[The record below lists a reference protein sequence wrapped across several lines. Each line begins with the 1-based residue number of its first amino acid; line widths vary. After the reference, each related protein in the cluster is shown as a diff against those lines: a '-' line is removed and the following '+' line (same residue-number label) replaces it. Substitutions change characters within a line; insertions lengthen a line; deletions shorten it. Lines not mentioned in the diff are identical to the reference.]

1 MSVGCSGMIRTCPST
16 PADADLLSAERLPA
30 AAEGPL
36 QLSELPIYQP
46 HGPREE
52 CGVVGIYAPGASV
65 ARLAYVGLHALQ
77 HRGQE
82 SAGIAVSDGTRLTL
96 HKRLGLVSQVF
107 DEETLVSLERDPRAV
122 NGEVRGAHI
131 AIGHT
136 RYSTTGSN
144 SLPNVQPV
152 YALSDLGELMLGHNG
167 NLTNA
172 AWLRDALTEQGVE
185 FVTASDTEVLAR
197 LIAHAPGRSWAQRE
211 EHAFHR
217 AAGAYTFTM
226 ITERALIAA
235 RDPVGFRPLALGR
248 ITGDDGR
255 PLGWAVA
262 SESAALD
269 VMGATFVRD
278 IEAGEIVTIDEE
290 GVHSHRPTINGVAAG
305 ARERLCVF
313 EFVYLARPD
322 SVIDGRLLYEAR
334 LRMGRQ
340 LAIEHPAE
348 ADLVMPVP
356 DSAIPAAIGYAEQSG
371 LSYREG
377 LIKNRYV
384 GRTFIQPAQTS
395 REASVR
401 LKFNPLPEVL
411 AGKRVVV
418 VDDSIV
424 RGTTTAPIVAM
435 LRRAGARE
443 VHLRIHSPQMRYPC
457 YMGVDTGRRAELI
470 AANHSLEEIRQ
481 LIGADSLG
489 YLSQDGLLAA
499 VGGDQDRRCT
509 ACFDGRYPVDVPL
522 DVDKFALERG

>member
-1 MSVGCSGMIRTCPST
+1 
-16 PADADLLSAERLPA
+16 LPRQA
-30 AAEGPL
+30 PVYEA
-36 QLSELPIYQP
+36 

-52 CGVVGIYAPGASV
+52 CGVVGVHAPGAPV

-82 SAGIAVSDGTRLTL
+82 SAGIAASDGSRLRL

-107 DEETLVSLERDPRAV
+107 DEETLARLERD
-122 NGEVRGAHI
+122 GEEDHSRT

-152 YALSDLGELMLGHNG
+152 YASSDLGELMLGHNG

-172 AWLRDALTEQGVE
+172 TWLRDDLTEQGVE
-185 FVTASDTEVLAR
+185 FITASDTEVLAK
-197 LIAHAPGRSWAQRE
+197 LIAHAPGRTWAQRVE
-211 EHAFHR
+211 QAFHR
-217 AAGAYTFTM
+217 AIGAYTFTM
-226 ITERALIAA
+226 LTERALVAA
-235 RDPVGFRPLALGR
+235 RDPLGFRPLALGR
-248 ITGDDGR
+248 LPAASPGGAS
-255 PLGWAVA
+255 GWAVA

-269 VMGATFVRD
+269 AMGAQFVRD
-278 IEAGEIVTIDEE
+278 VEPGEILTIDDE
-290 GVHSHRPTINGVAAG
+290 GVHSHRPAMGGIAK
-305 ARERLCVF
+305 ERLCVF

-322 SVIDGRLLYEAR
+322 SVIGGRLLYEAR
-334 LRMGRQ
+334 LAMGRQ
-340 LAIEHPAE
+340 LAIEQPAD
-348 ADLVMPVP
+348 ADLVIPVP
-356 DSAIPAAIGYAEQSG
+356 DSAVPAAIGYAEQSG
-371 LSYREG
+371 LPFREG

-384 GRTFIQPAQTS
+384 GRTFIQPAQQT
-395 REASVR
+395 REQSVR
-401 LKFNPLPEVL
+401 MKFNPLPEVL

-443 VHLRIHSPQMRYPC
+443 VHVRIHSPQMKYPC
-457 YMGVDTGRRAELI
+457 YMGVDTGRRTELI
-470 AANHSLEEIRQ
+470 AAANSLEEIQR

-499 VGGDQDRRCT
+499 VGRENDGERRHCT
-509 ACFDGRYPVDVPL
+509 ACFDGRYPIDVPL